1 VTFNL
6 PNPELL
12 KHNYTEM
19 ERRNQPGEGNL
30 AARNDLHAAS
40 SEITAV
46 QANAGPSARPPRRA
60 RSGWQAV

>member
-1 VTFNL
+1 
-6 PNPELL
+6 
-12 KHNYTEM
+12 M